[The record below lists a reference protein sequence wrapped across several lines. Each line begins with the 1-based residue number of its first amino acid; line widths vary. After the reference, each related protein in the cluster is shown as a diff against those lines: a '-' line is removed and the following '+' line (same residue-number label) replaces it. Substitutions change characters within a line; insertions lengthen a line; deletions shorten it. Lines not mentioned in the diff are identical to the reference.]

1 MKRTSKFAVSP
12 FWKVLFSDMQLDTA
26 AVLRHA
32 KLPADLFS
40 LENASLS
47 PAEYFQLWEAL
58 EHVAGEQE
66 VALLIAQHLSTES
79 FDPPI
84 FASLCSPDLNTALKR
99 MSHYK
104 PLIGPMILEVAIS
117 NKDTRLTI
125 HCYGYK
131 EHIPR
136 SLGMSELVFFTQ
148 LSRIATRSYIRP
160 LAIEL
165 PNLPNS
171 LGLYKTYFGCDVS
184 QSKCVSIRFSAEDA
198 QRPFLTSNSAMW
210 EYFKGKLNRK
220 LADIDSR
227 ATTVERVRAVLL
239 EALPSGYGSI
249 ESVADKLAMSKRTL
263 QRKLTS
269 EAESFQSVLQ
279 SVRAE
284 LADHYLESSKMSL
297 GEIAFLIGFR
307 EANSFIRAYSTWKGI
322 SPGYYREQFNQ
333 QYQLP
338 AS

>member
-1 MKRTSKFAVSP
+1 MKRARKFAVSP
-12 FWKVLFSDMQLDTA
+12 SWKVLFSDMQIDTA
-26 AVLRHA
+26 AVLRYA

-58 EHVAGEQE
+58 EQVAGEQE
-66 VALLIAQHLSTES
+66 VALLLAQHLSAES

-84 FASLCSPDLNTALKR
+84 FASMCSPDLNTALKR
-99 MSHYK
+99 LSHYK
-104 PLIGPMILEVAIS
+104 PLIGPMILDVAVTS
-117 NKDTRLTI
+117 KDTRLTI
-125 HCYGYK
+125 HCYGYE

-148 LSRIATRSYIRP
+148 LSRIATRSNIQP

-165 PNLPNS
+165 PDLPS
-171 LGLYKTYFGCDVS
+171 KLELYIDYFGCDVG
-184 QSKCVSIRFSAEDA
+184 QGNAVSIRFSAEDA
-198 QRPFLTSNSAMW
+198 KRPFLTSNAAMW
-210 EYFKGKLNRK
+210 EYFESKLNQK
-220 LADIDSR
+220 LADLDST

-279 SVRAE
+279 LVRAE

-297 GEIAFLIGFR
+297 GEIAFLIGFC
-307 EANSFIRAYSTWKGI
+307 ESNSFIRAYSTWKGM
-322 SPGYYREQFNQ
+322 SPGYYREQCHQ
-333 QYQLP
+333 QYQ
-338 AS
+338 